1 MHRRNDENRET
12 DIRRILAVRYDEVW
26 RNKCVDA
33 AATIPKKEYTSRQSN
48 ENSPEVP
55 IQKRIFF
62 GFGRDLC
69 GSFERRSV
77 EGRS

>member
-1 MHRRNDENRET
+1 MEQYVG
-12 DIRRILAVRYDEVW
+12 AP
-26 RNKCVDA
+26 A
-33 AATIPKKEYTSRQSN
+33 AIPKKEHACQSN

>member
-1 MHRRNDENRET
+1 MEQYVGEP
-12 DIRRILAVRYDEVW
+12 
-26 RNKCVDA
+26 A
-33 AATIPKKEYTSRQSN
+33 AIPKKEHACQSN
-48 ENSPEVP
+48 ENSPEP

-69 GSFERRSV
+69 GSSERRSV

>member
-1 MHRRNDENRET
+1 MRESRI
-12 DIRRILAVRYDEVW
+12 DIRRILAVRYDKLW

-33 AATIPKKEYTSRQSN
+33 AATIPKKECACQSN
-48 ENSPEVP
+48 ENSPELP